1 MTAGFDLQNRGIIS
15 YSYWGS
21 PASLT
26 DNTVTGEDATLIST
40 YGNLLKRSNIYLNL
54 YIRWA
59 LSKSTILNINA
70 NGAYT
75 DFKSSQLRQHNDGF
89 SSSLSANLQKNLPW
103 RLRIVAGCSLTSRSL
118 NLQGHTEGSMTY
130 RLMLIRSFMKDDR
143 LSVTVY
149 GNNLFQSDLRIEQ
162 LTETSDFTNR
172 VTNVRR
178 DYRSFGINV
187 SLRIGKLRDRVKRTS
202 KSISNDDVI
211 RDGNPRNQK

>member
-1 MTAGFDLQNRGIIS
+1 
-15 YSYWGS
+15 
-21 PASLT
+21 
-26 DNTVTGEDATLIST
+26 
-40 YGNLLKRSNIYLNL
+40 
-54 YIRWA
+54 
-59 LSKSTILNINA
+59 
-70 NGAYT
+70 
-75 DFKSSQLRQHNDGF
+75 
-89 SSSLSANLQKNLPW
+89 
-103 RLRIVAGCSLTSRSL
+103 
-118 NLQGHTEGSMTY
+118 
-130 RLMLIRSFMKDDR
+130 MKDDR